1 MVIQMGREL
10 LSVHHVSPKTYAKAV
25 DLFGERDALDLA
37 TEIGEHAE
45 EAGILNAFDQQLP
58 AGVKPLL
65 PM

>member
-1 MVIQMGREL
+1 M
-10 LSVHHVSPKTYAKAV
+10 HHVAPETYVMAV

-45 EAGILNAFDQQLP
+45 EAGLLNIFDQQLP